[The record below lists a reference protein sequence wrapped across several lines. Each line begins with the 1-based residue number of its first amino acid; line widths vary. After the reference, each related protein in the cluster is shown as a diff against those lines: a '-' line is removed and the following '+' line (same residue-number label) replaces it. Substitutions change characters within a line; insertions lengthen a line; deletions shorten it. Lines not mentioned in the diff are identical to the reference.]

1 MEQITELVAAAQAG
15 DKKAFNQLYEYSY
28 PTVRKECMA
37 VLHNPI
43 DAEDAI
49 QETYIRAYKKLGS
62 LQKPERFL
70 TWCRQIA
77 HNYSVDFVIHRDRKA
92 GKDDYRPPVS
102 EDGTTGMDILDDADT
117 EPTPEES
124 AEREVTHEL
133 LQQAVDSLPPQRAM
147 CLALNQQGYKYN
159 QIAEKLSIPVGT
171 VKSNV
176 HYAKKE
182 LEQQIHKIEKEQNI
196 KIYGFTLMPVDGTVV
211 AQMHEGGFI
220 QAEVEDPAQKKKIW
234 KKIAKRIPAVSP
246 VKMPLW
252 QKVVAI
258 VLALLVIAGG
268 IIFMVYYAGRDNVPQ
283 TQQTRPKTVNSRSGE
298 TSGQANDRAAQG
310 QQNNNAGAAQ
320 TPRVQAPQRVAPQVN
335 RAGNA
340 GTGNAQA
347 PAGGGNEAQP
357 AAPANNNGQQGMVGR
372 IAQAVQQMAD
382 DEEAAVNNSN
392 SVGELVPQV
401 VDAAQRAINS
411 TFNAIDDESARVNGR

>member
-1 MEQITELVAAAQAG
+1 MEQITELVAAARNG
-15 DKKAFNQLYEYSY
+15 DMKAFNQLYEYSY

-49 QETYIRAYKKLGS
+49 QETYLRVYKKLGS

-77 HNYSVDFVIHRDRKA
+77 HNYSVDFVVRRDRKA

-102 EDGTTGMDILDDADT
+102 EDGMKGMDILDDIDT
-117 EPTPEES
+117 EPTPEET
-124 AEREVTHEL
+124 AEREVTREL
-133 LQQAVDSLPPQRAM
+133 LQQAVNNISPQRAM
-147 CLALNQQGYKYN
+147 CLALNQEGYKYN

-196 KIYGFTLMPVDGTVV
+196 KIYGFTLVPVDGTVV

-234 KKIAKRIPAVSP
+234 KKIAKQLPVAVHL
-246 VKMPLW
+246 KMPLW
-252 QKVVAI
+252 QKIVAV
-258 VLALLVIAGG
+258 VLAFLVIAGG
-268 IIFMVYYAGRDNVPQ
+268 IIFMVYYAGHDNVPE
-283 TQQTRPKTVNSRSGE
+283 TQQNRPRTVNSRSGE
-298 TSGQANDRAAQG
+298 PSGQTNDRAAQG
-310 QQNNNAGAAQ
+310 QQNNNAGEAQ
-320 TPRVQAPQRVAPQVN
+320 TPQVRAPQQIAPQVN
-335 RAGNA
+335 RAGAN
-340 GTGNAQA
+340 GNGGNA
-347 PAGGGNEAQP
+347 PVNGGNEAQP

-392 SVGELVPQV
+392 SVAELVPQV

-411 TFNAIDDESARVNGR
+411 SFEAIDDESARVNGR